1 MGVGGEELQ
10 CLAALVPGWP
20 VDASR
25 DGAPVLAERALHAAR
40 QLYDAGLLTTDQ
52 CSGKAAHPPQ
62 VEIGA
67 ASLLQRIPESPSR
80 TSLARLVRLAYAAVT
95 VAAVLKFR
103 SLECAISRLRSRK
116 MVRVMQ
122 MTSAAE
128 ATEIA
133 ALSQA
138 FFHLR
143 PFVYSSRDKCLYD
156 CLALLEF
163 LAYFELFPTLIIGV
177 ATFPFGAHCWL
188 QYGQLV
194 LTDYVEH
201 TRAYTPIL
209 VV

>member
-1 MGVGGEELQ
+1 MQ
-10 CLAALVPGWP
+10 CLSALVPGWP
-20 VDASR
+20 VETSRGDA
-25 DGAPVLAERALHAAR
+25 PELAERAFQAAR
-40 QLYDAGLLTTDQ
+40 QLYDAGLLTTDPR
-52 CSGKAAHPPQ
+52 SGKAAHPPQ

-80 TSLARLVRLAYAAVT
+80 TSLARLVRLVYAAVT
-95 VAAVLKFR
+95 VAAILRFR
-103 SLECAISRLRSRK
+103 SLECAIGRLRSRK
-116 MVRVMQ
+116 MARVMQ

-156 CLALLEF
+156 CLVLLEF
-163 LAYFELFPTLIIGV
+163 LAYFELFPTLVIGV

-194 LTDYVEH
+194 LTDYVER
-201 TRAYTPIL
+201 TRAFTPIL